1 MIQRRHGPNACHFAD
16 QGLECPAE
24 ERIPEPQRIMHSL
37 IAIALGGSVGAVT
50 RFLVANGVYGWLG
63 RGFPHGTL
71 FVNVSG
77 SFLMGFLSELLMQ
90 RLAVAAEYRAAVLVG
105 FLGAYTTFSTFALES
120 FYLLE
125 QGSLLKA
132 FLNILLSTLLCILA
146 VWIGLIWGR
155 TLFSGTAWPW
165 TAEGLAYTGLFMA
178 WVAVFLLTLLCTVL
192 SRHQGWSGQT
202 LGVLLILLLGSVTV
216 AATLW
221 MMFKIGQVRL
231 EPIGLF
237 TIFTLN
243 GLCAAAVGGSATHLG
258 NWLWQL
264 IPSR

>member
-1 MIQRRHGPNACHFAD
+1 
-16 QGLECPAE
+16 
-24 ERIPEPQRIMHSL
+24 
-37 IAIALGGSVGAVT
+37 
-50 RFLVANGVYGWLG
+50 VANGVYGWLG

-77 SFLMGFLSELLMQ
+77 SFLMGFLSELLVQ
-90 RLAVAAEYRAAVLVG
+90 RLPVAAEHRAAVLVG

-155 TLFSGTAWPW
+155 ALFSGAGWPW
-165 TAEGLAYTGLFMA
+165 SAEGLAYAGLILG
-178 WVAVFLLTLLCTVL
+178 WLTVFLLTLLFTVL
-192 SRHQGWSGQT
+192 SRYLGWSGQT
-202 LGVLLILLLGSVTV
+202 LGVLLILLLGSVTMAV
-216 AATLW
+216 TVW
-221 MMFKIGQVRL
+221 MMFKLGQVRL

-237 TIFTLN
+237 TVFILN
-243 GLCAAAVGGSATHLG
+243 GLCAAAVGASATHLG
-258 NWLWQL
+258 NWIWQL